1 MSDAGGPL
9 RVCILLE
16 TYHPEV
22 GGGEAQGRLLAR
34 SLADRGAEVTV
45 LTRRSR
51 ADLPRRERVD
61 GIPVR
66 RLPPAGRGRYRKW
79 GLLATA
85 FPYLLRA
92 RNRLDVLIVA
102 GFRISGLP
110 AVAATKLLGRPCVLK
125 ADSNGEMSGAYFRA
139 GLESVGLS
147 PGSPPVRAFMALR
160 DRVLRRAEAFVAISS
175 QIEHELLA
183 SGVDPAVIHRIPNCV
198 DVERFRPAS
207 PSERARARRGLSLEA
222 GAPVVV
228 YTGRLVSYKG
238 LPVLVR
244 AWPEVLREVPGAT
257 LLLVGEGGSDMHD
270 CEAELRAWVARSDLP
285 GGRVRFV
292 GAVHDVVPYL
302 HAADAFAFPTEE
314 EAFGISL
321 VEAMAC
327 GLPCVTTTVGGV
339 GDIVTEEKDAL
350 VVAPGDRQD
359 LAGALHRVLT
369 DVELAERLG
378 REARRTAVARFGRD
392 AVTDRYVSLLRQL
405 AGREAGEMDGEAAA
419 RGIGGGT

>member
-1 MSDAGGPL
+1 MSVSDDPL

-16 TYHPEV
+16 TYYPEV

-34 SLADRGAEVTV
+34 SLADRGADVTV
-45 LTRRSR
+45 LARRSR

-79 GLLATA
+79 GLIATV
-85 FPYLLRA
+85 FPAVFRV
-92 RNRLDVLIVA
+92 RDRFDVLIVA

-110 AVAATKLLGRPCVLK
+110 AVMATKLLGKPCVLK
-125 ADSNGEMSGAYFRA
+125 ADSNGEMSGSYFRA
-139 GLESVGLS
+139 GLESLGLGPS
-147 PGSPPVRAFMALR
+147 SPPVRAFLALR
-160 DRVLRRAEAFVAISS
+160 NRVLRRAEAFVAISS
-175 QIEHELLA
+175 QIERELLA
-183 SGVDPAVIHRIPNCV
+183 CEVEPSAIHRIPNCV

-207 PSERARARRGLSLEA
+207 ASERARARRELSLEA
-222 GAPVVV
+222 RAPVVV

-257 LLLVGEGGSDMHD
+257 LVLVGEGGADMHD
-270 CEAELRAWVARSDLP
+270 CEAELREWVAQADLP
-285 GGRVRFV
+285 GEGVRFV
-292 GAVHDVVPYL
+292 GAVEDVVPYL

-327 GLPCVTTTVGGV
+327 GLPCVSTTVGGLR
-339 GDIVTEEKDAL
+339 DIVSEGTDAL
-350 VVAPGDRQD
+350 VVGSGDRQGV
-359 LAGALHRVLT
+359 ARALRRLLT
-369 DVELAERLG
+369 DGELAERLG
-378 REARRTAVARFGRD
+378 REARRTAVERFGRD
-392 AVTDRYVSLLRQL
+392 AVTDRYVALLRSVGG
-405 AGREAGEMDGEAAA
+405 AEAGEVERKAAA
-419 RGIGGGT
+419 RSVGGGP